1 MLETKLV
8 TIKGQLAR
16 GEIKLSDA
24 LLIIS
29 RMLNRKIS
37 GKRLLWMNRELLGYL
52 QEDLASLTN
61 ESGPQFEKAHMP
73 IPEYRFLAGV
83 WGKPGG
89 DGRIFHL
96 ETPRLKEKRIFCNI
110 GIQQIETQ
118 LATLNRRKGVDSI
131 FCMSFDALTG
141 AQFFCTAEE
150 IERLYGSVSRRLIDF
165 IDSVDH

>member
-29 RMLNRKIS
+29 RVLNRKIS

-52 QEDLASLTN
+52 QEDLKSLLN
-61 ESGPQFEKAHMP
+61 ESGLQFEKAHMP
-73 IPEYRFLAGV
+73 VPEYRFLAGV
-83 WGKPGG
+83 WGKPDR
-89 DGRIFHL
+89 DGRILHL
-96 ETPRLKEKRIFCNI
+96 DTPRLKEKRIFCNI

-118 LATLNRRKGVDSI
+118 LETLNRSKDVDNI
-131 FCMSFDALTG
+131 FCMSFDAMTG

-165 IDSVDH
+165 IDSVDL

>member
-52 QEDLASLTN
+52 QEDLASLIN
-61 ESGPQFEKAHMP
+61 ESGPQFERAHMP
-73 IPEYRFLAGV
+73 IPEYRFLTGV
-83 WGKPGG
+83 WGKPGR

-96 ETPRLKEKRIFCNI
+96 ET
-110 GIQQIETQ
+110 
-118 LATLNRRKGVDSI
+118 
-131 FCMSFDALTG
+131 
-141 AQFFCTAEE
+141 
-150 IERLYGSVSRRLIDF
+150 
-165 IDSVDH
+165 